1 MKIGAQLWTVR
12 EFCANLDD
20 FAETLAKIADIGY
33 ETIQVSGTC
42 KYTAEWLK
50 RQLDKNGLTC
60 VITHT
65 SPDELVHET
74 EKVVREHNIFGCDY
88 VGLGFHPFK
97 EEKPEEGYDYFV
109 NTYLP
114 VAENIAKMGKY
125 MMHHT
130 HDQEFQRRGDKLIIE
145 HLMEI
150 FPAEWLGFT
159 LDTFWVQAAGGD
171 PAQWLERLAGRVP
184 CIHLKDYSYGRK
196 MEVIGEGN
204 MNFERI
210 IEKAEEAG
218 TKYMLVEQDDCN
230 GEDPFECLRR
240 SYNYLHSLGF

>member
-12 EFCANLDD
+12 EFCTNLDD

-50 RQLDKNGLTC
+50 GQLDKNGLTC

-65 SPDELVHET
+65 SPDELIHDT
-74 EKVVREHNIFGCDY
+74 ERVVRDHNIFGCDY

-97 EEKPEEGYDYFV
+97 EEKTEEGYDYFI

-130 HDQEFQRRGDKLIIE
+130 HDQEFQRHGNKLIIE

-210 IEKAEEAG
+210 IEKAKDAG

-230 GEDPFECLRR
+230 GEDPFACLQR